1 MQKKQEME
9 SMMKQEKISHEI
21 TMNEENKKGLE
32 VLREKKKKQ
41 KE

>member
-9 SMMKQEKISHEI
+9 SMMKQEKISQEI